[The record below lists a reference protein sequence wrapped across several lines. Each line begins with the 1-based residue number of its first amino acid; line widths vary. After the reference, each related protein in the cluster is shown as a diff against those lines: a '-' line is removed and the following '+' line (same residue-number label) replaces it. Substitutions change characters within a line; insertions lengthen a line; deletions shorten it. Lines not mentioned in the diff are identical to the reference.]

1 MVFSLMNVF
10 SSLALA
16 SSLSSKPAFRSAE
29 ASNLSLFRFFNFTNM
44 PGDRRYLLF
53 KIGFTRVLGLGG
65 SFGSF
70 GSPWGETFKVASLG
84 SSLSGGFGLV
94 ALLLEILLV
103 VELLAVESL
112 VDGLLVGGLLIRSL
126 GTSVGLSPNTSSM
139 LGHSQSPASVVVL
152 LGVELEIVGRSVVF
166 CGLLVGFILAS
177 WSLTGL
183 ALSGLTFAVAMGAMG
198 GKTFERNWPEILP
211 NGSYKQ
217 TVK

>member
-1 MVFSLMNVF
+1 M
-10 SSLALA
+10 
-16 SSLSSKPAFRSAE
+16 
-29 ASNLSLFRFFNFTNM
+29 
-44 PGDRRYLLF
+44 
-53 KIGFTRVLGLGG
+53 
-65 SFGSF
+65 
-70 GSPWGETFKVASLG
+70 ASLG

-177 WSLTGL
+177 
-183 ALSGLTFAVAMGAMG
+183 
-198 GKTFERNWPEILP
+198 
-211 NGSYKQ
+211 
-217 TVK
+217 